1 MFNSF
6 QHYSTFFR
14 GWPAKTKKIS
24 LPTKDHKIAISVHF
38 WAIWIIFKKSGVKI
52 RIFFHFCCLFF
63 PHYGKKEIFFS
74 TLWKK
79 KTIFQI
85 PPNDKSTFHNVV
97 TIEQSYMFNIHFA
110 TQSGIL
116 KILTEIH
123 FLTPTRSGILY
134 LASPCYASLRSD
146 SAICFALY
154 KIPELLG
161 VKKRISLS
169 TKRIPLFVANDIE
182 QSIIDYRDI
191 FVSTEVVPFPSFYK
205 RIAEKGDKK
214 MVTDFSIWL
223 CNPTP

>member
-1 MFNSF
+1 MVWKQGFF
-6 QHYSTFFR
+6 STP
-14 GWPAKTKKIS
+14 WKKILVS
-24 LPTKDHKIAISVHF
+24 TPWKKILV
-38 WAIWIIFKKSGVKI
+38 
-52 RIFFHFCCLFF
+52 
-63 PHYGKKEIFFS
+63 S

-79 KTIFQI
+79 RQIFKVQ
-85 PPNDKSTFHNVV
+85 STFHNVV

-182 QSIIDYRDI
+182 QSII
-191 FVSTEVVPFPSFYK
+191 F
-205 RIAEKGDKK
+205 AENN
-214 MVTDFSIWL
+214 MVKFL
-223 CNPTP
+223 LAEF

>member
-1 MFNSF
+1 M
-6 QHYSTFFR
+6 
-14 GWPAKTKKIS
+14 G
-24 LPTKDHKIAISVHF
+24 
-38 WAIWIIFKKSGVKI
+38 KKSLFPWCGNKD
-52 RIFFHFCCLFF
+52 FFPHHGKKSLFPHHGKKSLF
-63 PHYGKKEIFFS
+63 PHYGKKRQIFR
-74 TLWKK
+74 T
-79 KTIFQI
+79 Q
-85 PPNDKSTFHNVV
+85 STFRNVV

-182 QSIIDYRDI
+182 QSISYNVQH
-191 FVSTEVVPFPSFYK
+191 FVSVISYFYFLNC
-205 RIAEKGDKK
+205 R
-214 MVTDFSIWL
+214 
-223 CNPTP
+223 N

>member
-1 MFNSF
+1 M
-6 QHYSTFFR
+6 
-14 GWPAKTKKIS
+14 KKN
-24 LPTKDHKIAISVHF
+24 LVFTDWQLKNK
-38 WAIWIIFKKSGVKI
+38 
-52 RIFFHFCCLFF
+52 
-63 PHYGKKEIFFS
+63 
-74 TLWKK
+74 
-79 KTIFQI
+79 
-85 PPNDKSTFHNVV
+85 TFHNVV

-182 QSIIDYRDI
+182 QSIILSQGFKNSTITDGGQFSTFHKFVI
-191 FVSTEVVPFPSFYK
+191 FTTKSTNARVKFL
-205 RIAEKGDKK
+205 I
-214 MVTDFSIWL
+214 L
-223 CNPTP
+223 

>member
-1 MFNSF
+1 M
-6 QHYSTFFR
+6 FFR
-14 GWPAKTKKIS
+14 GWPAKTKKNS
-24 LPTKDHKIAISVHF
+24 LPTKDHKIIFSGHF
-38 WAIWIIFKKSGVKI
+38 WLIRWISKKSREKSGF
-52 RIFFHFCCLFF
+52 FFHFCQLFFPHHGKKSLF
-63 PHYGKKEIFFS
+63 PHYGKKRQIF
-74 TLWKK
+74 KV
-79 KTIFQI
+79 Q
-85 PPNDKSTFHNVV
+85 STFHNVV
-97 TIEQSYMFNIHFA
+97 TIKQSYMFNIHFA

-182 QSIIDYRDI
+182 QSIIM
-191 FVSTEVVPFPSFYK
+191 YK
-205 RIAEKGDKK
+205 C
-214 MVTDFSIWL
+214 VTNKTHL
-223 CNPTP
+223 PL